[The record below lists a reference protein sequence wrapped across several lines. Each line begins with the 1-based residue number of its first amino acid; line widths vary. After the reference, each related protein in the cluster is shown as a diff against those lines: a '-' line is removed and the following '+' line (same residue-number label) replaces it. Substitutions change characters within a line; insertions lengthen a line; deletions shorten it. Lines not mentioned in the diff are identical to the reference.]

1 MMITGLLAA
10 ALATDA
16 FDPTAPVSVF
26 TEGEVFTI
34 DGQTRLWSAIER
46 HVDDKPALFD
56 PDAFNR
62 GTQWP
67 ASDDPLAFYAPW
79 IRDCFGAARPDS
91 SNFLL
96 HIGPTDAISSGTPI
110 LFVPGAG
117 DNGSRGFITMASR
130 FDRNARPVYVITFAH
145 PHGDVFEQ
153 AEIVADAI
161 ARIKVRTGAEKVDVV
176 SHSKGGI
183 ATAVYLSNED
193 GTRWG
198 DAGYEEHGTPYRGD
212 VRRAV
217 FIASPLGGVDTSY
230 RWTNNNLFSL
240 DAAEA
245 ISPSSW
251 SSSWYGSVAW
261 LATDMTQQ
269 DFLPEDGDLFPGQRQ
284 LLARQPYDLPGERLD
299 LGAYAVQVD
308 WYTTYE
314 GGLGFWSTSDG
325 IDAAIDAGG
334 NLIEKLTSRGADPS
348 VEIFL
353 LAGDHPVMP
362 NGNSDWLANT
372 IADQWGEAWGSIS
385 ALGSSTW
392 NEMVATLIDD
402 GFFDDVALSETELD
416 GISDGKLVL
425 GEVTGPS
432 DGLVFVS
439 SATKAEALTARGA
452 VVVETKVAHL
462 SHLDLLY
469 ASPITGDLLVQSGQ
483 AGTEDDAW
491 MIGVGERYTR
501 EDTLGW
507 VERVLADP
515 EPTDT
520 DEPATDDETDA
531 PDETDI
537 DDTDD
542 PGTTEDPD
550 DLPDDIDGVDPGA
563 KVCSCA
569 SAEGGWAPAA
579 LLAAALLR
587 RRRRA

>member
-1 MMITGLLAA
+1 MIVGLFAV

-16 FDPTAPVSVF
+16 FDPTAPEAVY
-26 TEGEVFTI
+26 TEGEVFTL
-34 DGQTRLWSAIER
+34 DGATRLWSAIEL
-46 HVDDKPALFD
+46 HTDDKAELFD
-56 PDAFNR
+56 PDQFNR
-62 GTQWP
+62 GTEWP
-67 ASDDPLAFYAPW
+67 AADDELGFYAPW
-79 IRDCFGAARPDS
+79 IRECFGTARPAS
-91 SNFLL
+91 GSFLL
-96 HIGPTDAISSGTPI
+96 HIGPTDAISEGTPI

-130 FDRNARPVYVITFAH
+130 MDRNARPVYAITFAH

-153 AEIVADAI
+153 AEVVADAI
-161 ARIKVRTGAEKVDVV
+161 ARIKVRTGASKVDIV

-183 ATAVYLSNED
+183 ATAVYLSHGRNAP
-193 GTRWG
+193 WG
-198 DAGYEEHGTPYRGD
+198 DAGYETHGTAYRDD

-240 DAAEA
+240 DAQKA

-251 SSSWYGSVAW
+251 SSSWYGSNI
-261 LATDMTQQ
+261 LFATDMTAQ
-269 DFLPEDGDLFPGQRQ
+269 DFLPEDGDMFPGQRQ
-284 LLARQPYDLPGERLD
+284 LLARQDYELPGERAD

-314 GGLGFWSTSDG
+314 GGVGFWSMSDG
-325 IDAAIDAGG
+325 IDAAIEAGG
-334 NLIEKLTSRGADPS
+334 DLINKLALRGVDPD
-348 VEIFL
+348 VELFL

-362 NGNSDWLANT
+362 NGNSDWLSNT

-385 ALGSSTW
+385 AMGSSTW
-392 NEMVATLIDD
+392 NEFVADLVDD
-402 GFFDDVALSETELD
+402 GFFEDVALSTEELD
-416 GISDGKLVL
+416 GVSEGKLVL

-432 DGLVFVS
+432 DGLVFVT

-452 VVVETKVAHL
+452 VVKETKIAHL

-469 ASPITGDLLVQSGQ
+469 ASPITGDLLVQAGQ
-483 AGTEDDAW
+483 DGSEEDQW
-491 MIGVGERYTR
+491 MIGVGNRYTR

-520 DEPATDDETDA
+520 DETDAETDTDAPTTDDE
-531 PDETDI
+531 
-537 DDTDD
+537 D
-542 PGTTEDPD
+542 PGETPDPD
-550 DLPDDIDGVDPGA
+550 DLPDDVDGVDPGA

-569 SAEGGWAPAA
+569 SSGGAWLP
-579 LLAAALLR
+579 AAALAALVI
-587 RRRRA
+587 RRRRAAR